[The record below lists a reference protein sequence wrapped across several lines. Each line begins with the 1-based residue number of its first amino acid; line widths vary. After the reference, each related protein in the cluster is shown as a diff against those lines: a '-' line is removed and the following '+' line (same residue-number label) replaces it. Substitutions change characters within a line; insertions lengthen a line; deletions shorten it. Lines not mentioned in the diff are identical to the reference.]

1 MLKENKTSTEISE
14 LHNNAKRFCFL
25 VENIQNFTTREWLSK
40 VSLLLPRIHAVIGL
54 IDDQRCATSVF
65 PDINMDE
72 RFDFFCQ
79 MKNILGGN
87 DDYEIGEEA
96 VDHQLYG
103 SLAEDLTD
111 LYFEIKRGLDL
122 ITVSDDGIAAA
133 LSFWRDGFFLYWGKH
148 LLDAERHLYELRVQQ
163 QI

>member
-1 MLKENKTSTEISE
+1 MLKENKTSTEINE
-14 LHNNAKRFCFL
+14 LHDNAKRFCFL
-25 VENIQNFTTREWLSK
+25 IENIQDFSTREWLSK

-54 IDDQRCATSVF
+54 IDGKRYASSIFTPVD
-65 PDINMDE
+65 MDE

-79 MKNILGGN
+79 MKNILGEN

-163 QI
+163 QF